1 MPAADMAPPPPG
13 PLNSHPVQYPAKKN
27 PTAPPTKPRSRFLE
41 GSMND
46 RTSAVPPMDFIGP
59 EDEAFERRIE
69 LHFPGEQQQQ
79 QQPQRPMQRPPPHNM
94 PADRAATAMDNHA
107 AHALNGASISRPIS
121 AAGSF
126 AKKGFWG
133 GLREK
138 FSFSREKADAPK
150 RPVSLD
156 AKFAPGAVPFA
167 GTADGKLPSREEIM
181 ANYQELMRNG
191 FFDSHAIQSTRQPPP
206 ASMVTAA
213 PSGPSFASRMA
224 EPRKEWPLP
233 TINSPSAGSQSSP
246 SRGTKRGAPQDAET
260 EHPEHDINLSFKRLR
275 KSASRISNEISIPRL
290 RKQRSQQQQQHH
302 HAADMAAMPPPPAPL
317 GITTRRS
324 FSTSSRRET
333 NRLAKRPSR
342 INKAAISSPV
352 PLPLTPDSDGSTTD
366 IYALARM
373 SVDSSNAPSFTS
385 YDYDSS
391 RPGSSSAGSVYTP
404 MDVSQP
410 TPAMSALRVRP
421 DANRGIP
428 NVPRIPE
435 QFKTRPG
442 HAGLENLVAS
452 SRPTVGQGTRRWAR

>member
-1 MPAADMAPPPPG
+1 MPAPKT
-13 PLNSHPVQYPAKKN
+13 S
-27 PTAPPTKPRSRFLE
+27 PTKPRSRFLE

-69 LHFPGEQQQQ
+69 LHFPGGVQQPQPQQQ
-79 QQPQRPMQRPPPHNM
+79 QQPPHCM
-94 PADRAATAMDNHA
+94 PTDRAATAMDNHN
-107 AHALNGASISRPIS
+107 AHASNGATFSRPIS

-138 FSFSREKADAPK
+138 FSFSRDKADAPK

-206 ASMVTAA
+206 GSMAPPA

-233 TINSPSAGSQSSP
+233 TISSPSAGSQSSP
-246 SRGTKRGAPQDAET
+246 SRGTKRGAPQDADADQ
-260 EHPEHDINLSFKRLR
+260 PEHDINLSFKRLR
-275 KSASRISNEISIPRL
+275 KSASRISNEISMPRL
-290 RKQRSQQQQQHH
+290 RKQRSQQQPQQQY

-324 FSTSSRRET
+324 FSQSSRRET
-333 NRLAKRPSR
+333 NRLAKRTGR

-352 PLPLTPDSDGSTTD
+352 PLPPTPDSDGSTTD

-385 YDYDSS
+385 YDSS
-391 RPGSSSAGSVYTP
+391 RPGSSSAGSLYTAV
-404 MDVSQP
+404 DVSLP
-410 TPAMSALRVRP
+410 TPAMAALRVRP

-428 NVPRIPE
+428 SVPRIPE

-452 SRPTVGQGTRRWAR
+452 SRPAAVGQGGRRWAR